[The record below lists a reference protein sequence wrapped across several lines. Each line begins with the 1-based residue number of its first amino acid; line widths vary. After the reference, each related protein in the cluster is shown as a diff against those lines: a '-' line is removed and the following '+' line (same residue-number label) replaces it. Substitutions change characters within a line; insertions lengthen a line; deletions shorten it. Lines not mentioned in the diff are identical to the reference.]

1 MQNLLNILAISPDP
15 AGGFKPY
22 MILLPFALILFFS
35 KLFAI
40 VLKKIKVPQVIGYL
54 VAGILLGA
62 ITLIPNQPIFT
73 TSVMEGISDFA
84 KIGVII
90 IMFSAGLGTDIKK
103 IKETGK
109 SALVITS
116 LGVIFPLIFGFG
128 VAMGFLNTLVFTP
141 TGFSITGLFSCLF
154 YGVLLTATS
163 VSVTVTVLKELGKLD
178 SKVGACLISAA
189 VLDDII
195 GIILLSLIVSLS
207 KTGTGDSGLPFGID
221 WVNIVVLI
229 IFMVGFFAI
238 CFLLWKPI
246 NKLFSWLNKKWPNH
260 RRIPVFGFALAF
272 LLAWAAEYCF
282 GVADITGAFMA
293 GLLISET
300 GSRDYIDSKADSE
313 AGIIFGP
320 IFFAS
325 IGMMLFTTPIT
336 FNSEFW
342 EYAMFGIAFVIVGLL
357 GKVVG
362 AGLGGLIT
370 KFNLKD
376 SAKLGVGMMARAE
389 VLIVCAKKG
398 IDENMI
404 DPRIMFFILL
414 LIILSSILTPIILK
428 LLYKKEIEE
437 EKLLINHP

>member
-1 MQNLLNILAISPDP
+1 M
-15 AGGFKPY
+15 
-22 MILLPFALILFFS
+22 
-35 KLFAI
+35 
-40 VLKKIKVPQVIGYL
+40 
-54 VAGILLGA
+54 
-62 ITLIPNQPIFT
+62 
-73 TSVMEGISDFA
+73 
-84 KIGVII
+84 
-90 IMFSAGLGTDIKK
+90 
-103 IKETGK
+103 
-109 SALVITS
+109 
-116 LGVIFPLIFGFG
+116 
-128 VAMGFLNTLVFTP
+128 
-141 TGFSITGLFSCLF
+141 
-154 YGVLLTATS
+154 
-163 VSVTVTVLKELGKLD
+163 
-178 SKVGACLISAA
+178 
-189 VLDDII
+189 
-195 GIILLSLIVSLS
+195 
-207 KTGTGDSGLPFGID
+207 
-221 WVNIVVLI
+221 
-229 IFMVGFFAI
+229 
-238 CFLLWKPI
+238 
-246 NKLFSWLNKKWPNH
+246 
-260 RRIPVFGFALAF
+260 
-272 LLAWAAEYCF
+272 
-282 GVADITGAFMA
+282 
-293 GLLISET
+293 ISET

-342 EYAMFGIAFVIVGLL
+342 EYSMFGIAFVIVGLL

-437 EKLLINHP
+437 EKLLINRP